1 MIWPLTQSLIPFSAH
16 KLLSEYLYM
25 DPFENILH
33 EGWFSNWC
41 SLWLAPIFQ
50 DSDWVRR
57 WSFWKPIKANESV
70 TKPVSR
76 ITAHVIWELNYDFL
90 PNYNYNSSTE
100 RFVRTPLQMAEE
112 KNTRDKLVNAK
123 NPSYAYG
130 SKQVLIFKLWLIWKI
145 LRY

>member
-1 MIWPLTQSLIPFSAH
+1 MNLSLASFSQ
-16 KLLSEYLYM
+16 LSLPC
-25 DPFENILH
+25 DLISKIILK
-33 EGWFSNWC
+33 S
-41 SLWLAPIFQ
+41 
-50 DSDWVRR
+50 
-57 WSFWKPIKANESV
+57 IKANESV

-130 SKQVLIFKLWLIWKI
+130 SKQVLIFKLWLI
-145 LRY
+145 

>member
-1 MIWPLTQSLIPFSAH
+1 MNLSLASFSQLSLPCDLMSKTILQS
-16 KLLSEYLYM
+16 
-25 DPFENILH
+25 
-33 EGWFSNWC
+33 
-41 SLWLAPIFQ
+41 
-50 DSDWVRR
+50 
-57 WSFWKPIKANESV
+57 IKANESV

-130 SKQVLIFKLWLIWKI
+130 SKQVLIFKLWLI
-145 LRY
+145 